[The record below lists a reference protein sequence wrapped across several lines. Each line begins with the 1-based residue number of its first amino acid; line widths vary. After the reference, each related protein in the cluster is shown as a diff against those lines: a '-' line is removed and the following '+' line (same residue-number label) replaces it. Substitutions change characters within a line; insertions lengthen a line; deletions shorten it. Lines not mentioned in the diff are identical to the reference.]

1 MTNKRIPVLYRNFIL
16 QFEASKVINMGEKNK
31 INLRCQLSAIS
42 LAGLAGLA
50 GREDLHDFPDLQ
62 DLQDLHDLHDKTS
75 MSFGKFVL
83 FLQYIAPDMIRLI
96 ALIISIVLQIIAASI
111 ALRFMKLTKYR
122 LSWILLSIAF
132 VFMALRKIFQLFEF
146 FRGTPSYTWQMIDY
160 WLDVIISF
168 MIITGVVLI
177 RELFYSIKR
186 ADIDRMKSE
195 KRVISAIINTEENE
209 RKRFA
214 KDLHDGLGPLMSTVK
229 MSLSALG
236 GRITDPTDTVILN
249 NTNHLINEA
258 INTLKDVS
266 NNLSPHILSNFGVSS
281 ALSAFIAKINQTRA
295 IEIDFKSN
303 MQNSRIDPEKEVVM
317 YRAACELINNSIRHS
332 GASKIEIEL
341 NRLEKFITLQFSDNG
356 RGFDTASLG
365 NEDNEKGMGLSNIET
380 RVKSVDG
387 VFILESNPGKGTS
400 ALIKMIE

>member
-1 MTNKRIPVLYRNFIL
+1 MSRTFELKGDNSLTASTNKWIPVLYKNFIW
-16 QFEASKVINMGEKNK
+16 QFEASKVINKPFM
-31 INLRCQLSAIS
+31 
-42 LAGLAGLA
+42 
-50 GREDLHDFPDLQ
+50 P
-62 DLQDLHDLHDKTS
+62 
-75 MSFGKFVL
+75 FGKFVL
-83 FLQYIAPDMIRLI
+83 FLQDIAPEMIRLI

-122 LSWILLSIAF
+122 LSWILLSISF

-146 FRGTPSYTWQMIDY
+146 FRGTPSYTWQMIDN

-177 RELFYSIKR
+177 RELFYSLKR

-214 KDLHDGLGPLMSTVK
+214 KDLHDGLGPIMSTVK

-258 INTLKDVS
+258 INTLKDIS

-281 ALSAFIAKINQTRA
+281 ALSAFIAKINQTKA
-295 IEIDFKSN
+295 IEIEFKTN
-303 MQNSRIDPEKEVVM
+303 MENNRIDPEKEVVM

-356 RGFDTASLG
+356 RGFDTVSLSK
-365 NEDNEKGMGLSNIET
+365 EDNEKGMGLSNIET

>member
-1 MTNKRIPVLYRNFIL
+1 MV
-16 QFEASKVINMGEKNK
+16 
-31 INLRCQLSAIS
+31 
-42 LAGLAGLA
+42 
-50 GREDLHDFPDLQ
+50 
-62 DLQDLHDLHDKTS
+62 
-75 MSFGKFVL
+75 
-83 FLQYIAPDMIRLI
+83 RLI

-122 LSWILLSIAF
+122 LSWILLSLSF
-132 VFMALRKIFQLFEF
+132 VFMAIRKIMQLFEY
-146 FRGTPSYTWQMIDY
+146 FRGTPSYTWQMIDD
-160 WLDVIISF
+160 WLDVLISF

-177 RELFYSIKR
+177 RELFYSLKR
-186 ADIDRMKSE
+186 ADIDRMKTE

-236 GRITDPTDTVILN
+236 EKIKDPTDSVILN

-258 INTLKDVS
+258 INTLKDIS
-266 NNLSPHILSNFGVSS
+266 NNLSPHVLSNFGLSS

-295 IEIDFKSN
+295 IEVEFKSN
-303 MQNSRIDPEKEVVM
+303 MENTRLESEKEVVM
-317 YRAACELINNSIRHS
+317 YRAACELINNSILHS
-332 GASKIEIEL
+332 GASRIEIEL
-341 NRLEKFITLQFSDNG
+341 NKHEKFITLQFYDNG
-356 RGFDTASLG
+356 RGFDTASLES
-365 NEDNEKGMGLSNIET
+365 EDTKGMGLSNIDT

-400 ALIKMIE
+400 ALIKIIE